1 MERAM
6 INVWNYL
13 DEYEVEKDEIHS
25 AISSVLESGQ
35 LILGPH
41 VKKFEEDFSEWFGS
55 KYSVGVGNG
64 TDAIFLALKAFD
76 IGVGDEVITVSNT
89 AVPTV
94 SAITAAG
101 ATPVFVDINPDTYLM
116 DIDQVKSRISKKTK
130 AVIPVHLYGQ
140 TVDMDALKKV
150 IKNSDIKIIED
161 CAQSTGAKYKSK
173 YAGNLGD
180 ISCFSFYPTKI
191 LGTYGDG
198 GICMTNSKELN
209 LKLRKLRFYGMEKT
223 YYSLEQGYNSRLDEI
238 HAAILLKKLSHLHEY
253 VNKRQQIALRY
264 FKELKNSTYKLPTI
278 AKNNKHAFYVFVVE
292 HKKRDEVMKE
302 LSRRGINLNIS
313 YPFPIHSMPALD
325 ELAVKYELPNT
336 DNAAKCIFSLPMYP
350 NLSIEKQEL
359 VIKSLLEIDNK
370 LKDD

>member
-1 MERAM
+1 
-6 INVWNYL
+6 
-13 DEYEVEKDEIHS
+13 
-25 AISSVLESGQ
+25 
-35 LILGPH
+35 
-41 VKKFEEDFSEWFGS
+41 
-55 KYSVGVGNG
+55 
-64 TDAIFLALKAFD
+64 
-76 IGVGDEVITVSNT
+76 
-89 AVPTV
+89 
-94 SAITAAG
+94 
-101 ATPVFVDINPDTYLM
+101 M